1 MFTPKELQEKTFDK
15 AVFGG
20 YDMQMVDEFLEPLTQ
35 DYITLYKENSVL
47 KSKMKILVE
56 KLEEYR
62 SQELSMKK
70 ALMAAQQTSESI
82 IAAAQ
87 KKAAAILNDAEA
99 TAQGKASSLEQDYA
113 AEQQRVER
121 ARATAQAFIAA
132 IEQEMTFE
140 PAELPQR
147 VNGGGLAETREIAA
161 KFGVDDI
168 KLVKP
173 GIGEATRVLLRRV
186 PRLILLR
193 DKESP
198 LTKHLVELA
207 AEKNVEMREY
217 PLRNYHAC
225 GIIKVMSDV

>member
-70 ALMAAQQTSESI
+70 ALVAAQQTSESI
-82 IAAAQ
+82 IAEAQ
-87 KKAAAILNDAEA
+87 KKAAGILNEAEA
-99 TAQGKASSLEQDYA
+99 SAQGKASSLEQDYA
-113 AEQQRVER
+113 AEKQRVER

-132 IEQEMTFE
+132 IEQDVQKHLELLETLKRLSAPATSAEAESAPEPESAEMA
-140 PAELPQR
+140 AEED
-147 VNGGGLAETREIAA
+147 LAAQIGSAVQKIAA
-161 KFGVDDI
+161 GETAAAGDPAVRRPAGIRFEDLQFGKDY
-168 KLVKP
+168 
-173 GIGEATRVLLRRV
+173 
-186 PRLILLR
+186 
-193 DKESP
+193 SFS
-198 LTKHLVELA
+198 
-207 AEKNVEMREY
+207 N
-217 PLRNYHAC
+217 
-225 GIIKVMSDV
+225 

>member
-82 IAAAQ
+82 IAEAQ

-99 TAQGKASSLEQDYA
+99 TAQ
-113 AEQQRVER
+113 
-121 ARATAQAFIAA
+121 AFIAA
-132 IEQEMTFE
+132 IEQDVQKHIDLLETLKRLSAPAKAAEPVKREPE
-140 PAELPQR
+140 PAPAPVQKETAAEED
-147 VNGGGLAETREIAA
+147 LAAQIGSAVQKIAA
-161 KFGVDDI
+161 EEQ
-168 KLVKP
+168 P
-173 GIGEATRVLLRRV
+173 EAEA
-186 PRLILLR
+186 P
-193 DKESP
+193 K
-198 LTKHLVELA
+198 A
-207 AEKNVEMREY
+207 AEPSRGRTGGVRFEDLQFGKDYSFSR
-217 PLRNYHAC
+217 
-225 GIIKVMSDV
+225 

>member
-70 ALMAAQQTSESI
+70 ALVAAQQTSESI
-82 IAAAQ
+82 IAEAQ
-87 KKAAAILNDAEA
+87 KKAAGILNEAEA
-99 TAQGKASSLEQDYA
+99 SAQGKASSLEQDYA
-113 AEQQRVER
+113 AEKQRVER

-132 IEQEMTFE
+132 IEQDV
-140 PAELPQR
+140 Q
-147 VNGGGLAETREIAA
+147 
-161 KFGVDDI
+161 
-168 KLVKP
+168 
-173 GIGEATRVLLRRV
+173 
-186 PRLILLR
+186 
-193 DKESP
+193 
-198 LTKHLVELA
+198 KHLELLETLKRLSA
-207 AEKNVEMREY
+207 PATSAEAESA
-217 PLRNYHAC
+217 P
-225 GIIKVMSDV
+225 